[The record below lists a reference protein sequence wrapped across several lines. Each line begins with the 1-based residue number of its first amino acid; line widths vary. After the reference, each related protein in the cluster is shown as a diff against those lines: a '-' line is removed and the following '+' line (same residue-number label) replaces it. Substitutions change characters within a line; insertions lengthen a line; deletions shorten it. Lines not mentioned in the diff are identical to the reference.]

1 MNLIQQKIKE
11 IGSDWELLVILA
23 KRDIS
28 VRYKQT
34 ILGLSW
40 AIVKPVAT
48 MLVFLFAYKQVAK
61 IQDIS
66 GYPIQLV
73 IFSGILFWNYFAN
86 SLQAVSNSILVNSN
100 LISKV
105 YFPRLIIC
113 FSSIAVSL
121 VDFLVGLAV
130 YIVLALSLHQ
140 DISAYILF
148 LPLALFITSLFALG
162 FGLIFASFSV
172 KYRDVQQII
181 PLIVQYG
188 FFATPVVYT
197 TKQLSEKSWFLY
209 YNILNPL
216 AGLVEMFRAC
226 LISQYELLT
235 VQNASISIL
244 ASVLVFI
251 VGIIIFDKREDSF
264 VDYL

>member
-1 MNLIQQKIKE
+1 MNLVHRKIKE
-11 IGSDWELLVILA
+11 IGSDWELLLILA

-40 AIVKPVAT
+40 AVVKPVAT

-61 IQDIS
+61 VQDIS

-86 SLQAVSNSILVNSN
+86 SLQAISNSILVNSN

-121 VDFLVGLAV
+121 VDFLVGFIV
-130 YIVLALSLHQ
+130 YIILALSLHQ
-140 DISAYILF
+140 SLSTYIIL
-148 LPLALFITSLFALG
+148 LPLALLITTLIALG

-172 KYRDVQQII
+172 KYRDVQQIV

-188 FFATPVVYT
+188 FFATPIVYT
-197 TKQLSEKSWFLY
+197 TKQLSEKSWFTLY
-209 YNILNPL
+209 NVLNPL
-216 AGLVEMFRAC
+216 AGIVEMFRTC
-226 LISQYELLT
+226 LIDNYDLLT
-235 VQNASISIL
+235 SQNIMISIAASI
-244 ASVLVFI
+244 LVFI
-251 VGIIIFDKREDSF
+251 LGIIVFDKREDSF